1 MFTFEFESWNDIFLE
16 HYLVSVLISIIVLI
30 ATLIISMR
38 YRIPSE
44 KKHSRK
50 IVKSDNFAMK
60 EQLSE
65 TMPSAPCLKKPAL
78 IAEKIIGANMTEEQR
93 NHEYEVQQ
101 KQLAQIFELMQK
113 QTDKFGK
120 ISLSEVKE
128 QFKLYQ

>member
-1 MFTFEFESWNDIFLE
+1 
-16 HYLVSVLISIIVLI
+16 
-30 ATLIISMR
+30 MR
-38 YRIPSE
+38 YRIPPE

-50 IVKSDNFAMK
+50 IVKSDNFVMK
-60 EQLSE
+60 EKFEQLSQ
-65 TMPSAPCLKKPAL
+65 TMPAAPCLKKPAL